1 MADFDKDL
9 IISLSKLLEKTG
21 LSEIEIENKE
31 VGRIKVAKNLIST
44 SVLPSSPIP
53 LSETNISSEIAK
65 SEKKDISNAI
75 TSPMVGTIYLKP
87 DPDSEPFIKEG
98 DKVKKGDTLLIIEAM
113 KTMNNI
119 PADKDGVNKQ
129 VLVENE
135 QPIQFGDPLVIIE

>member
-53 LSETNISSEIAK
+53 LSETTQIVKLLKVRKRIY
-65 SEKKDISNAI
+65 
-75 TSPMVGTIYLKP
+75 PMQLP
-87 DPDSEPFIKEG
+87 HLWLEQFI
-98 DKVKKGDTLLIIEAM
+98 
-113 KTMNNI
+113 
-119 PADKDGVNKQ
+119 
-129 VLVENE
+129 
-135 QPIQFGDPLVIIE
+135 

>member
-53 LSETNISSEIAK
+53 QSETNK
-65 SEKKDISNAI
+65 SNDIRIFFIFSKKPS
-75 TSPMVGTIYLKP
+75 IYVRALK
-87 DPDSEPFIKEG
+87 F
-98 DKVKKGDTLLIIEAM
+98 TL
-113 KTMNNI
+113 
-119 PADKDGVNKQ
+119 
-129 VLVENE
+129 
-135 QPIQFGDPLVIIE
+135 

>member
-53 LSETNISSEIAK
+53 LSETNTSNEIDK
-65 SEKKDISNAI
+65 SETKDISNAI
-75 TSPMVGTIYLKP
+75 TSPMVGTIY
-87 DPDSEPFIKEG
+87 
-98 DKVKKGDTLLIIEAM
+98 
-113 KTMNNI
+113 
-119 PADKDGVNKQ
+119 
-129 VLVENE
+129 
-135 QPIQFGDPLVIIE
+135 

>member
-9 IISLSKLLEKTG
+9 IISLSKLLEQTG

-53 LSETNISSEIAK
+53 LSETNTSSEIAK

-75 TSPMVGTIYLKP
+75 TLS
-87 DPDSEPFIKEG
+87 
-98 DKVKKGDTLLIIEAM
+98 LIHIWRCRRR
-113 KTMNNI
+113 
-119 PADKDGVNKQ
+119 G
-129 VLVENE
+129 
-135 QPIQFGDPLVIIE
+135 